1 MAGER
6 VKLEVEARE
15 ARGSAESRRLRARG
29 FVPGVLYGNGGEAAA
44 FAVGERD
51 LRRVLTG
58 EHGTHA
64 ILDVVIADGG
74 QKARHAVL
82 KDYQLHPTKQR
93 LLHVDLQE
101 VRLDRP
107 IQAQVAVELV
117 GEPEGVTMGGVL
129 TQVTREVNV
138 EALPMDVPDRLELD
152 VSALAIG
159 ESLRV
164 ADLHV
169 PETVTL
175 LDDEDEVL
183 ASVAQ
188 PTRVEEPEEVLDEE
202 EAEGVEGEVPS
213 EERPEGAAEGPAE
226 PDADAAG
233 GHQTTGG

>member
-1 MAGER
+1 M
-6 VKLEVEARE
+6 KLNVEARE
-15 ARGSAESRRLRARG
+15 TRGSAESRRLRARG
-29 FVPGVLYGNGGEAAA
+29 YVPGVLYGGGGEPES
-44 FAVGERD
+44 FAVGERE

-64 ILDVVIADGG
+64 ILDVIVGDGG
-74 QKARHAVL
+74 QKPRHAVL

-107 IQAQVAVELV
+107 IHAQVVVELV

-129 TQVTREVNV
+129 TQTTREVNV

-152 VSALAIG
+152 VSGLALG

-164 ADLHV
+164 ADV
-169 PETVTL
+169 QAPGNVTL
-175 LDDEDEVL
+175 LDDEDTVV
-183 ASVAQ
+183 ASVTQ
-188 PTRVEEPEEVLDEE
+188 PTRVEEPEEVVEE
-202 EAEGVEGEVPS
+202 EEGLAEGEVPP
-213 EERPEGAAEGPAE
+213 EAQPEGGAEGPAE

-233 GHQTTGG
+233 EHQTTKG